1 MSDKTYVIIVP
12 PGIGGNSGYVI
23 AKSQL
28 AGSAL
33 LGYLRQ
39 DGTWSSDYAIREAF
53 RFNSAK
59 GAIDWAEKQG
69 WVVMNKGQL
78 G

>member
-12 PGIGGNSGYVI
+12 PGAAGNSAYVI

-28 AGSAL
+28 SGSAL

-53 RFNSAK
+53 GFNTAR
-59 GAIDWAEKQG
+59 GAIEWAEKQG
-69 WVVMNKGQL
+69 WIVMNKGQVK
-78 G
+78 